1 MRDQAVAA
9 SYVAGQASGRAEAAS
24 GLYMAVVDDLKGIRV
39 QQNLHTVTLA
49 QHSKIL
55 DGLATTVHEHTRT
68 LEEHTKKL
76 DGLTTRVDGL
86 TATVGGLT
94 TTVDGLATTVGG
106 HTKKLDEQGTKLDEI
121 LDIVRTLK

>member
-1 MRDQAVAA
+1 MSSTELELRIAEVESMLGSVRDQAVAA

-68 LEEHTKKL
+68 LEE
-76 DGLTTRVDGL
+76 
-86 TATVGGLT
+86 
-94 TTVDGLATTVGG
+94 
-106 HTKKLDEQGTKLDEI
+106 QGTKLDEI